1 MIGTPCLVNGKFSNV
16 FNDLHMPNNGKKTIE
31 ELKRD
36 QKDKILDRKSM
47 DKVVGGKKRR
57 GSWLRRVAGGIM
69 PQ

>member
-1 MIGTPCLVNGKFSNV
+1 V
-16 FNDLHMPNNGKKTIE
+16 FIKDLSMSQNGKKTIE

-47 DKVVGGKKRR
+47 DQVTGGKRR
-57 GSWLRRVAGGIM
+57 GSWLRRVCGGIM

>member
-1 MIGTPCLVNGKFSNV
+1 MSK
-16 FNDLHMPNNGKKTIE
+16 NGKKTIE

-47 DKVVGGKKRR
+47 DQVIGGKRR
-57 GSWLRRVAGGIM
+57 GSWLRRVCGGIM